1 MISAPAASAVVFAD
15 HAPALR
21 CVSTDGIK
29 ESDRCEFWRANTTPI
44 FGSLEVELL
53 ENRGFDGSFQF
64 TTVSDLTFSR
74 IASRT
79 PHRVVLSGVSAL
91 HSQGFVKAVLH
102 TRGRSI
108 LQQNGRTAIL
118 RPGEW
123 SIYDTAAPYSI
134 TLPDRSEML
143 VVLIPRERL
152 LARSLD
158 LHDLVA
164 RRFSGRRGL
173 GRLIWSLI
181 SNIFDEI
188 PQIGRRSNHDVAN
201 IVVQMTR
208 LALIDF
214 SGERPSAH
222 AKEVLRDRIKAY
234 IDDHLSDSD
243 LSIAKLAGVTG
254 CTKRYLH
261 MIFHSEEDVSISDYI
276 LKLRLERCRQDLLNP
291 ACAHKSITDIAYS
304 WGFNNSNHFS
314 RCFKRAFGVAPRL
327 TRSEFG
333 PWPMANPEKHP
344 KPS

>member
-1 MISAPAASAVVFAD
+1 MALAD

-29 ESDRCEFWRANTTPI
+29 ESDRCEFWRASTAPV
-44 FGSLEVELL
+44 FGPLQVELL
-53 ENRGFDGSFQF
+53 EDRGFEGSFQF
-64 TTVSDLTFSR
+64 TMVSDLIFSR
-74 IASRT
+74 IVSRT
-79 PHRVVLSGVSAL
+79 PHRVVLSGASAL
-91 HSQGFVKAVLH
+91 HGRGFVKAVLH

-158 LHDLVA
+158 LHHLAA

-173 GRLIWSLI
+173 GKLIWSLI
-181 SNIFDEI
+181 SNVFDEI
-188 PQIGRRSNHDVAN
+188 PQIGRRSNHDVAS
-201 IVVQMTR
+201 IVIQMTR

-214 SGERPSAH
+214 SGDRPSARGQE
-222 AKEVLRDRIKAY
+222 ALRDRIKAY
-234 IDDHLSDSD
+234 IGDHLSDSD
-243 LSIAKLAGVTG
+243 LSIAKLAAATG

-261 MIFHSEEDVSISDYI
+261 MIFHCEDVSISDYI
-276 LKLRLERCRQDLLNP
+276 LKLRLERCRQELLNP

-314 RCFKRAFGVAPRL
+314 RCFKRAFGVPPRH
-327 TRSEFG
+327 TRSEFA
-333 PWPMANPEKHP
+333 PWSVPNPEKQL
-344 KPS
+344 KVL